1 MVCVRFVGFFI
12 APLLVCSQVRMGN
25 VATVIL
31 ENTLRATASSRIV
44 ISDICSLWKFNLNL
58 KDHKEE

>member
-1 MVCVRFVGFFI
+1 MVCGRFVGFCI
-12 APLLVCSQVRMGN
+12 SPLLMCSQVHMGN

-44 ISDICSLWKFNLNL
+44 ISDICRSVETQPEFQGS
-58 KDHKEE
+58 

>member
-1 MVCVRFVGFFI
+1 MVCVRLAGFFI
-12 APLLVCSQVRMGN
+12 LPLLMCSQVRMGN

-44 ISDICSLWKFNLNL
+44 ISDMEIQPESPRIIKQ
-58 KDHKEE
+58 HS